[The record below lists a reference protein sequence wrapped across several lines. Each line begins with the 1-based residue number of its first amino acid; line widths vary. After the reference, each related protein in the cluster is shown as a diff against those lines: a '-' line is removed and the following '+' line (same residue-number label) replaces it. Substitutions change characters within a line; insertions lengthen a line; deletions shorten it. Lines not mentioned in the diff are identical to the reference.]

1 VINVTRSYSRQFAFM
16 RGYIFLILGTNL
28 AIPIRKCVG
37 LPRCDG
43 RNLYSCIGL
52 VVPPIEWFWSL
63 PRTRGDFPA

>member
-37 LPRCDG
+37 LSRHDG
-43 RNLYSCIGL
+43 RNLYFCIGL
-52 VVPPIEWFWSL
+52 VVHPI
-63 PRTRGDFPA
+63 